1 VQLPATAGAQLDPIV
16 FFAGRSQGNGTF
28 SQIFSRPRALEV
40 QSHGRPDGR
49 GGLTLTQRIVQQG
62 KAPRTRTWLIRPAG
76 PGRYTGTLTEAVGP
90 VTLAVEGARAD
101 VRYRMKGGLA
111 VHQQLALQGDGRTI
125 LNHLEVRKWGV
136 RVAQVDET
144 IRKLD

>member
-1 VQLPATAGAQLDPIV
+1 MA
-16 FFAGRSQGNGTF
+16 FFTGRSQGDGTF
-28 SQIFSRPRALEV
+28 RQIFSSSRALEV
-40 QSHGRPDGR
+40 QSDGRPDRR

-90 VTLAVEGARAD
+90 VALVVNGPRAV

-111 VHQQLALQGDGRTI
+111 VHQQLALQEDGRTI
-125 LNHLEVRKWGV
+125 LNQLEVRKWGV
-136 RVAQVDET
+136 RVARVDET